1 MTPQLSAGLSVVV
14 LDACMWNRGKRQNIG
29 QSVWQ
34 FRMVVCQVADNPL
47 EIGEDGFNGRKVRRV
62 RWKMEKDH
70 IIGS

>member
-1 MTPQLSAGLSVVV
+1 MTPQLLAGLLVVA

-34 FRMVVCQVADNPL
+34 LRMVVCLFAENPL
-47 EIGEDGFNGRKVRRV
+47 VIGEDGFNGRKVRRV